1 MIESPPKCNE
11 KLGTTFLP
19 FFCNAG
25 KDTLKTT
32 VFEVLQDIFTTIM
45 DSGPKVNVLITFAL
59 RRGSRV

>member
-1 MIESPPKCNE
+1 MIEPPPKCNE
-11 KLGTTFLP
+11 KLGATFLL

-59 RRGSRV
+59 RRVSRV